1 MQCLQKLFQFIL
13 HIVNKKIHIF
23 NMWLD
28 LKRACKIVVLVISL
42 TYIFVYRVIQ
52 HVRHA

>member
-1 MQCLQKLFQFIL
+1 MFAKIIPIYLV
-13 HIVNKKIHIF
+13 HIVNQKIHIF
-23 NMWLD
+23 NIWLD